1 MSDGTEEIPQ
11 QVKQRH
17 GYRITTAW
25 VSQAGETPWLLNAYD
40 EATEDAWG
48 GPPDFFTEAVT
59 KARGQGDEVRIV
71 HLFISYEAVAERFVA
86 GMTEAEVSG
95 RTKGDS

>member
-1 MSDGTEEIPQ
+1 MTEHSEEIPQ
-11 QVKQRH
+11 QD

-25 VSQAGETPWLLNAYD
+25 VSQAGETPWLLSAYD

-71 HLFISYEAVAERFVA
+71 HLTISYGAVAERFVA

-95 RTKGDS
+95 RSAGGEQ